1 MNYLFMAVQKEA
13 ERSEKLGSREEA
25 WEYFKKRFGE
35 EAAVKKEKGPVCRLE
50 QRADL
55 RHQPVFEE
63 ISLILRLA
71 GIFRRGSGYWVIEER
86 YYCFGWKGFGEDGL
100 LEVRKKIPKAMTAN
114 SISLEG
120 CRESPE
126 APTRFQKTV
135 KKITAE
141 AVKNFRA
148 AACV

>member
-1 MNYLFMAVQKEA
+1 MNYFFMAVQKEA
-13 ERSEKLGSREEA
+13 ERSKKFDNREEA

-35 EAAVKKEKGPVCRLE
+35 EAAEKKEKGPACRLE

-55 RHQPVFEE
+55 RHQPVFDK

-71 GIFRRGSGYWVIEER
+71 GIFRPGSGYWVIEER
-86 YYCFGWKGFGEDGL
+86 HYCSGWKGFGEDGI
-100 LEVRKKIPKAMTAN
+100 LEVRKRIPEAMTAN
-114 SISLEG
+114 SISLDG
-120 CRESPE
+120 CGESPE
-126 APTRFQKTV
+126 ALTRFQKTV

-148 AACV
+148 ACV